1 MASCSCG
8 NEVKFDGLSTS
19 YKRVLWVVIAINA
32 GMFVV
37 EFLASFIA
45 DSRALQADAL
55 DFLGDSLTY
64 SITLLVIGHSLKW
77 RAGAALFKGLTLM
90 AMAMWVFAATVFNV
104 FITQVPSETI
114 MGSVA
119 VTALLANVVSA
130 LLLMRYRNG
139 DANVR
144 SVWLCSRND
153 AINNLMVLLAAGIVF
168 LTQSRWPDLIA
179 AFLMSG
185 IFLHSAIQILKQA
198 LQEWKE
204 SNRLPACESA

>member
-1 MASCSCG
+1 MAGCSCG
-8 NEVKFDGLSTS
+8 SEVKFDGLSAS

-32 GMFVV
+32 SMFVV
-37 EFLASFIA
+37 EFLASIFA
-45 DSRALQADAL
+45 NSRALQADAL
-55 DFLGDSLTY
+55 DFFGDTLTY

-77 RAGAALFKGLTLM
+77 RAGAALLKGLTLL
-90 AMAMWVFAATVFNV
+90 AMALWVFVATVYNV
-104 FITQVPSETI
+104 FVVQVPSEMI

-153 AINNLMVLLAAGIVF
+153 AINNLMVLLAAGIVY
-168 LTQSRWPDLIA
+168 LTQSRWPDLIV

-185 IFLHSAIQILKQA
+185 IFLHSAIQIIRQA
-198 LQEWKE
+198 LHEWKDLD
-204 SNRLPACESA
+204 RLPACKTT

>member
-1 MASCSCG
+1 MAGCSCG
-8 NEVKFDGLSTS
+8 NEVKFDGLSAS
-19 YKRVLWVVIAINA
+19 YKRALWVVIAINA
-32 GMFVV
+32 SMFVV

-55 DFLGDSLTY
+55 DFLGDTLTY

-77 RAGAALFKGLTLM
+77 RAGAALLKGLTLL
-90 AMAMWVFAATVFNV
+90 AMALWVFAATIYNI

-139 DANVR
+139 DANIR

-153 AINNLMVLLAAGIVF
+153 AINNLMVLLAAGIVY
-168 LTQSRWPDLIA
+168 LTQSRWPDLIV

-185 IFLHSAIQILKQA
+185 IFLHSAVQIIRQA
-198 LQEWKE
+198 LSEWKQE
-204 SNRLPACESA
+204 AHRPICETG